1 MLADLLYL
9 SAICCNVNILIMSI
23 DPIKAKSQSLMKTVY
38 KSRHMSYSV
47 LQCTEL

>member
-23 DPIKAKSQSLMKTVY
+23 EPKSQTKLNENCLFVTY
-38 KSRHMSYSV
+38 F
-47 LQCTEL
+47 